1 MSRKIRKGDQVIV
14 LSGRDKGR
22 QGSVLEVLPDDQVVV
37 EGINTVKRHQK
48 PNPQAGKQGGILE
61 KSMPLPFESGDLQP
75 GLQKGGPDWIQDAH
89 RRQEGALL
97 QVEWRNDRRVS
108 VVQRKN
114 LMARLQEFYKETVV
128 PRLKSELKIE
138 NAMQV
143 PRITKITINMGV
155 GEAVADRKVMD
166 AAVTDLTKIAGQK
179 PLVTKSRKAIASFKL
194 RAGLAVGAKVT
205 LRGARMYEFL
215 DRLINIAM
223 PRIRDFRGVSS
234 RSFDGQGNYSMG
246 VKEQI
251 IFPEIQYDQVDQIRG
266 MDITITTTAVDN
278 RHGRALLEAFNF
290 PFRK

>member
-1 MSRKIRKGDQVIV
+1 LRAD
-14 LSGRDKGR
+14 
-22 QGSVLEVLPDDQVVV
+22 
-37 EGINTVKRHQK
+37 
-48 PNPQAGKQGGILE
+48 
-61 KSMPLPFESGDLQP
+61 
-75 GLQKGGPDWIQDAH
+75 
-89 RRQEGALL
+89 
-97 QVEWRNDRRVS
+97 
-108 VVQRKN
+108 
-114 LMARLQEFYKETVV
+114 
-128 PRLKSELKIE
+128 LKIE

-166 AAVTDLTKIAGQK
+166 AAVTDLTKISGQK
-179 PLVTKSRKAIASFKL
+179 PLITKSRKAIASFKL

-205 LRGARMYEFL
+205 LRGTRMYEFL

-223 PRIRDFRGVSS
+223 PRIRDFRGVSP
-234 RSFDGQGNYSMG
+234 RSFDGQGNYSLG